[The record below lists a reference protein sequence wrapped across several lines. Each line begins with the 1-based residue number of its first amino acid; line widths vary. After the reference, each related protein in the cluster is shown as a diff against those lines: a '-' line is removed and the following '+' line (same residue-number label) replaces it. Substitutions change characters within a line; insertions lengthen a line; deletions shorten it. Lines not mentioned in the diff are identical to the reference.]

1 MRELL
6 GSCHLSLE
14 PARQAFFKVVRS
26 DIESSRGTNTINLE
40 DLKIKSNAGEVCLE
54 DPIYKEYGSSTTDSS
69 YFITVGLE
77 TYPLKY
83 GKNRIGRFEDN
94 DIVVDDPSIS
104 RRHCCIVVH
113 SDEQMEIFDTA
124 SRNGTRVNG
133 QKIVKRWLKAG
144 DQITLARKYVLMVSD
159 FLQ

>member
-14 PARQAFFKVVRS
+14 PARQALFKVVRS

-40 DLKIKSNAGEVCLE
+40 DLEIKSKAGEVCLE
-54 DPIYKEYGSSTTDSS
+54 DPIYKEFGTSTDSS

-77 TYPLKY
+77 TYRLKY

-94 DIVVDDPSIS
+94 DIVIDDPSIS

-113 SDEQMEIFDTA
+113 SDERMEIFDTA
-124 SRNGTRVNG
+124 SRNGTRVNS
-133 QKIVKRWLKAG
+133 QKITKHWLKPG
-144 DQITLARKYVLMVSD
+144 DQVTLAKKYVLMISD
-159 FLQ
+159 FVQ